1 MPPPPTDTPVLP
13 TEEPI
18 PVPPTEE
25 PPVPE
30 PTAEPVEPVP
40 PAELA
45 LGDFVASSTRVEVSQ
60 PVAFEVEIRN
70 RGDVP
75 AEGFRLLGRPW
86 PDAPFVVIADQLS
99 LPPDA
104 ELPLQ
109 FQYAFD
115 TPGAYEME
123 VLVTVA
129 EPEVADQMA
138 QPQERSML
146 PITVVEPPL
155 EPGEPEPPHL
165 RVRLKAGNRFPQAGE
180 PVQFLV
186 QIDNKGPTE
195 AVNFALAFRPSEEV
209 PFQVIAE
216 ALNLEPGGTM
226 ELNWEYVYP
235 APGQFK
241 AEVEVQNVAVPNSDY
256 ARMNVQ

>member
-1 MPPPPTDTPVLP
+1 M
-13 TEEPI
+13 
-18 PVPPTEE
+18 
-25 PPVPE
+25 
-30 PTAEPVEPVP
+30 
-40 PAELA
+40 
-45 LGDFVASSTRVEVSQ
+45 EVSQ

-165 RVRLKAGNRFPQAGE
+165 RVRLKAGRRFPQAGE